1 MQPNILV
8 LPVDAVNNGTL
19 TDRSYR
25 RFEEFKD
32 RSVYV
37 GPNHS
42 YISPDTLSIYRTD
55 PKPTA
60 SSRGVSKCAVKLS
73 EVVSVPS
80 PDGITNVESTLI
92 GHVSFN
98 LPIGMTPADLLEFRQ
113 RIIAVLDHDLM
124 DSLMLS
130 NEI

>member
-8 LPVDAVNNGTL
+8 LPVDVSNDGTT

-42 YISPDTLSIYRTD
+42 YVNPDTLSIYRTE

-60 SSRGVSKCAVKLS
+60 SSRGISKCAVKLS
-73 EVVSVPS
+73 SKVSVPS
-80 PDGITNVESTLI
+80 SDGVTTVESTLI
-92 GHVSFN
+92 GHMSFN
-98 LPIGMTPADLLEFRQ
+98 LPVGLTTAQLLEFRQ
-113 RIIAVLDHDLM
+113 RVIAAIDHDFM
-124 DSLMLS
+124 DSLMVS